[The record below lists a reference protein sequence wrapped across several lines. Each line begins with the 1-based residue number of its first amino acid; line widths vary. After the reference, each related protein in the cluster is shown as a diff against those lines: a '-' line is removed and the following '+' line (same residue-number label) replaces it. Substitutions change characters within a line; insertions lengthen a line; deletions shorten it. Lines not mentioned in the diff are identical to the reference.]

1 VVLFTACDSPPS
13 KDQKVVKSVRQ
24 LNDAVAVQ
32 LNELLQP
39 KADSLNQPFYNTPH
53 ISKFYA
59 AREYKPLWSAKGKF
73 NAAATSLKKFID
85 SEAKYYGL
93 YVAHY
98 HEQDLT
104 KLMTALAKDSLSL
117 NAEQWAKCEAL
128 LTDAAMQICK
138 HVANGRLYV
147 DTNYKYFDSSLHTTV
162 FVPALTKLEA
172 GTAPAQVVSA
182 FEPNFAEYRNLK
194 DALRN
199 VIDGKVKTYTHVN
212 FPAKDSLSLIRSVI
226 SRLQQEGFAAGLKDV
241 PDSFAVADAIK
252 QWQKQHGEEAQGLL
266 NKDLIAS
273 LNMQGNGNFDQAAL
287 SMDKLRGTKIKHD
300 GNYVLVNIPSYYLQA
315 YKNNEVAV
323 ESKVAVGKVASKTPT
338 MESEI
343 SDVVVMPMWFVPPS
357 ILKIPGWLDRHRNN
371 PNFVVRGKT
380 AMQKSGPGNALGN
393 MKFNFKS
400 GDAIYLHDTN
410 EKWAFGSSKRAVSHG
425 CVRVQQY
432 AKLAEFIA
440 SVSPVYEKR
449 YEKVMASYTVDSL
462 GDSVKKFKYV
472 VKDSVTFTGD
482 SIFVGMLKRK
492 AHREITVGKK
502 VPIYIKYFTCVGR
515 NGSLVTYP
523 DVYGY
528 DQAMIAKYLKKGI
541 S

>member
-1 VVLFTACDSPPS
+1 
-13 KDQKVVKSVRQ
+13 
-24 LNDAVAVQ
+24 
-32 LNELLQP
+32 
-39 KADSLNQPFYNTPH
+39 
-53 ISKFYA
+53 
-59 AREYKPLWSAKGKF
+59 
-73 NAAATSLKKFID
+73 
-85 SEAKYYGL
+85 
-93 YVAHY
+93 
-98 HEQDLT
+98 
-104 KLMTALAKDSLSL
+104 
-117 NAEQWAKCEAL
+117 
-128 LTDAAMQICK
+128 
-138 HVANGRLYV
+138 
-147 DTNYKYFDSSLHTTV
+147 
-162 FVPALTKLEA
+162 
-172 GTAPAQVVSA
+172 VSA

-199 VIDGKVKTYTHVN
+199 VIDGKVKTYTQVN

-226 SRLQQEGFAAGLKDV
+226 SRLQQEGFASGLTDV

-252 QWQKQHGEEAQGLL
+252 QWQKQHGEEPQGLL
-266 NKDLIAS
+266 NKDLVAS

-440 SVSPVYEKR
+440 TVSPVYEKR
-449 YEKVMASYTVDSL
+449 YEKVMASYSVDSL

-472 VKDSVTFTGD
+472 VKDSTIFTGD
-482 SIFVGMLKRK
+482 SIFAGMLKRK
-492 AHREITVGKK
+492 AHREITVSKK

-528 DQAMIAKYLKKGI
+528 DQAMIAKYLKKGV